1 MHDGRRNLIIWQ
13 KALEKKLNERIIVKW
28 PIASLKG
35 IN

>member
-1 MHDGRRNLIIWQ
+1 MHDGDKQFNHLAESLG
-13 KALEKKLNERIIVKW
+13 KNLNERLIVKW